1 MVCGAVF
8 LGGLAATLLCLPLI
22 RGGVHDFLQHQFS
35 LAPGTLFTA
44 VWKDVPMTPKIEVYV
59 FNVTNHE
66 AYLSGREGKLS
77 VAEIGPF
84 VYHAKQTK
92 DIKGYSDDGEEITFK
107 SMTSYSFMPEESVA
121 DELRTRITVPNIVLF
136 TGMSKPDVAVLPK
149 WQKEVAWS
157 SVLSTV
163 GRRDA
168 FLELTVNE
176 FLFGYEDE
184 LACLGSNSIENILA
198 LKIT

>member
-1 MVCGAVF
+1 MACGAVF

-92 DIKGYSDDGEEITFK
+92 DVEGYSADGEEITFK
-107 SMTSYSFMPEESVA
+107 SMTSYRGPIQMQKCWLEFWLEIWLEISY
-121 DELRTRITVPNIVLF
+121 
-136 TGMSKPDVAVLPK
+136 TGKSPKVGSLDMSQN
-149 WQKEVAWS
+149 QKVIS
-157 SVLSTV
+157 SQFSSQISSQK
-163 GRRDA
+163 
-168 FLELTVNE
+168 F
-176 FLFGYEDE
+176 
-184 LACLGSNSIENILA
+184 A
-198 LKIT
+198 L

>member
-1 MVCGAVF
+1 
-8 LGGLAATLLCLPLI
+8 
-22 RGGVHDFLQHQFS
+22 
-35 LAPGTLFTA
+35 
-44 VWKDVPMTPKIEVYV
+44 
-59 FNVTNHE
+59 
-66 AYLSGREGKLS
+66 
-77 VAEIGPF
+77 
-84 VYHAKQTK
+84 
-92 DIKGYSDDGEEITFK
+92 
-107 SMTSYSFMPEESVA
+107 MPEESAA
-121 DELRTRITVPNIVLF
+121 DELLTRVTVPNIVLF
-136 TGMSKPDVAVLPK
+136 TGMSKPDVAVLPE

-198 LKIT
+198 